1 MIRCR
6 MVVVDVVVM
15 TMMIVPIDIDI
26 NIVDINI
33 VDIGKGSHDGFGKSI
48 VLILSRLILIGM
60 RRSGRRRH
68 NAPCIRTCI
77 PMIGIGIGFGTRRR
91 RRHHASASTCT

>member
-26 NIVDINI
+26 

-48 VLILSRLILIGM
+48 VLILSRLILILIGM

-77 PMIGIGIGFGTRRR
+77 PMIGIGFGTRRR
-91 RRHHASASTCT
+91 RRHHAST

>member
-15 TMMIVPIDIDI
+15 TMMIVPIDINIIDI
-26 NIVDINI
+26 DI

-48 VLILSRLILIGM
+48 VLILSRLILILIGM

-77 PMIGIGIGFGTRRR
+77 PMIGIGFGTRRR